1 VDARHPDAGMVAQMS
16 LFIGPRGMLKRKPP
30 GYAEKCAQLRKELT
44 AQEAGSQALPKPL
57 GEARIAPE
65 LASPPVE
72 LWHMRCWP

>member
-30 GYAEKCAQLRKELT
+30 GYEAKCAQLRKELT
-44 AQEAGSQALPKPL
+44 AQEAGSCSAMPKA
-57 GEARIAPE
+57 EADYPSER
-65 LASPPVE
+65 ASPPVE